1 MTILG
6 EFIIDRW
13 QDITFRAYQ
22 HASLVLQSVLL
33 ALVIALIIAVLVS
46 SHHRATAIANSLSSI
61 GLTLPSLALL
71 GLAIPLFGIGTIPSV
86 VLVVFYAVLPILRNA
101 IVGLQNIDPGII
113 ESARGQGMGPAAVLS
128 KVQLPLAWP
137 VIMTGVRTYL
147 VLLVGAGAF
156 ATFIDAGGLG
166 GLITAGIN
174 LYRNPVLISGAVLIA
189 ALALAIEW
197 VGRVL
202 EISLTPKGMLK

>member
-13 QDITFRAYQ
+13 QDITFRPYQ

-86 VLVVFYAVLPILRNA
+86 VLVVFYAVLPILRNPSWA
-101 IVGLQNIDPGII
+101 CKTLIRGLLNQ
-113 ESARGQGMGPAAVLS
+113 
-128 KVQLPLAWP
+128 
-137 VIMTGVRTYL
+137 
-147 VLLVGAGAF
+147 
-156 ATFIDAGGLG
+156 LG
-166 GLITAGIN
+166 GKA
-174 LYRNPVLISGAVLIA
+174 
-189 ALALAIEW
+189 
-197 VGRVL
+197 
-202 EISLTPKGMLK
+202 